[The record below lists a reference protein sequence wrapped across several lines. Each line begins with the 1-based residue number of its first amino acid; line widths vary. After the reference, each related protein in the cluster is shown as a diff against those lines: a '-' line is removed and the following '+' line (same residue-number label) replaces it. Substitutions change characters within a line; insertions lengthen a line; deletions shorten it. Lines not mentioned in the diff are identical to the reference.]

1 MRYFLTFVCNLIA
14 FRSWVAVLLLASGS
28 LMAVDFEKDIQPL
41 LKNKCSRCH
50 SGHEAKGKFSINSRT
65 TLLDAAKPGDS
76 TGSLLFELIT
86 SKDPD
91 ERMPSEGEPLKPAEI
106 ALIKQW
112 IDEGITWPEGYNFAQ
127 WHRAPLTPREV
138 PLPVG
143 PGNPI
148 DRLMAG
154 YFQENNVKL
163 AQPVDDRTFARRVW
177 LDLVGLLPP
186 VNELEK
192 FVADKSPE
200 KRAALVDHL
209 LQDNRAYADHWMS
222 FWNDHLRNAYF
233 GPGFIDNGRAQIT
246 SWLYRALYTNTPYD
260 QFVREL
266 ISGTN
271 GAGGFVKGIQ
281 WRGAVNASQRREM
294 QAAQNVAQV
303 FMGTNLKCA
312 SCHNSFVNYWKL
324 EDAYSLAAI
333 FSDNGLELHRCDKP
347 TGLPAQMRFIFPE
360 LGSINAK
367 ASTSQRLEQLAKLIT
382 AEQNGRLRRVIVNRL
397 WARLLGRGLIEPLDD
412 VDQPAWNSD
421 LIDWL
426 AADLSEH
433 NHDLKHTLRLIC
445 TSRVYQLPSREAGE
459 GAYVFRGPAPKRL
472 QAEQFVDAISTLSGQ
487 WQDSRAFQRL
497 DGRKQGGQIGAVSK
511 VLAAHAF
518 KSTPPPN
525 PQGSP
530 KPPSPV
536 WIWDQRNAATFA
548 PLETIYLRKTINLK
562 EALKSAPTIATCDN
576 KFTLFVN
583 GRRVI
588 ESKDWTAPAK
598 FDLAKHLRKG
608 RNVIAVQ
615 ATNIA
620 AGAAGFILRSKLGD
634 SWLLTDDTWLVTKQK
649 YANWHKLNF
658 ETQGWKHAAKNGPAG
673 RAPWNLG
680 AIFDAPTVMGADLTN
695 VRAVLSRL
703 DPLQLALG
711 RPNRDQVVT
720 NRDTLPTLLQA
731 LELTNGTTLDNTLK
745 AAANKWLQDE
755 SNPVAMANGIYQ
767 TALGRL
773 PNPTEREIAQDLLGE
788 KPTLESTADLL
799 WIIVMLPEFQLI
811 R

>member
-1 MRYFLTFVCNLIA
+1 M
-14 FRSWVAVLLLASGS
+14 
-28 LMAVDFEKDIQPL
+28 DFAKDIQPL

-50 SGHEAKGKFSINSRT
+50 SGHEAKGGFSINTRT

-76 TGSLLFELIT
+76 AGSLLFELIT
-86 SKDPD
+86 SKDAD

-106 ALIKQW
+106 TLIKQW
-112 IDEGITWPEGYNFAQ
+112 IDKGIAWPEGYNFAQ
-127 WHRAPLTPREV
+127 WQRAALTPREV
-138 PLPVG
+138 PLPAG

-154 YFQENNVKL
+154 YFNEHNFKPAL
-163 AQPVDDRTFARRVW
+163 LVDDRTFARRVW

-186 VNELEK
+186 VNELEE
-192 FVADKSPE
+192 FVSDKSPK
-200 KRAALVDHL
+200 KRSALVDRL
-209 LQDNRAYADHWMS
+209 LQGNRAYADHWMS

-246 SWLYRALYTNTPYD
+246 AWLYRALYTNTPYD

-266 ISGTN
+266 ISGAN

-333 FSDNGLELHRCDKP
+333 FADNSLELHRCDKP
-347 TGLPAQMRFIFPE
+347 TGKPAQMRFIFPE
-360 LGSINAK
+360 LGSIDAK
-367 ASTSQRLEQLAKLIT
+367 AATGQRLQQLAKLMT
-382 AEQNGRLRRVIVNRL
+382 AEPNGRLRRVIINRL
-397 WARLLGRGLIEPLDD
+397 WARLMGRGLVEPLDD
-412 VDQPAWNSD
+412 LDQPAWNPD
-421 LIDWL
+421 LLDWL
-426 AADLSEH
+426 ASDLTT
-433 NHDLKHTLRLIC
+433 NKHDLKHTLRLIC

-459 GAYVFRGPAPKRL
+459 GAYVFRGPVPKRL
-472 QAEQFVDAISTLSGQ
+472 QAEQFVDALSTLSGQ
-487 WQDSRAFQRL
+487 WQNSRAFQRL
-497 DGRKQGGQIGAVSK
+497 DGRKQGGQIGV
-511 VLAAHAF
+511 VDGILAKHAPKP
-518 KSTPPPN
+518 KSTPPAA
-525 PQGSP
+525 G
-530 KPPSPV
+530 KPPAPV

-548 PLETIYLRKTINLK
+548 PLETIYLRKTITLT

-576 KFTLFVN
+576 EFTLFVN

-588 ESKDWTAPAK
+588 ESKDWATPAK

-608 RNVIAVQ
+608 RNVVAVQ

-658 ETQGWKHAAKNGPAG
+658 ETQGWKHAAKNGPVG

-680 AIFDAPTVMGADLTN
+680 AVFDAPTVMGSDLTN

-703 DPLQLALG
+703 NPLQLALG

-731 LELTNGTTLDNTLK
+731 LELTNGITLDNTLK
-745 AAANKWLQDE
+745 VAANKWLQDE
-755 SNPVAMANGIYQ
+755 PNPVAMANGIYQ
-767 TALGRL
+767 TALGRF
-773 PNPTEREIAQDLLGE
+773 PNQTERAIAKDQLGN
-788 KPTLESTADLL
+788 KPTPESTADLL